1 MGTIHQ
7 GVPRNVETHPGGP
20 PSLFPGTAGGA
31 DVMADF
37 SSRGGPQQTLGI
49 SKPDVTATG
58 VAILAGGTPMPNDS
72 GETASFGAP
81 GEYMFI
87 SGTSMSSPHVAG
99 AASALE
105 RSPFGLDA
113 LGRSNPL

>member
-1 MGTIHQ
+1 
-7 GVPRNVETHPGGP
+7 
-20 PSLFPGTAGGA
+20 
-31 DVMADF
+31 MANF
-37 SSRGGPQQTLGI
+37 SSRGGPGQTLGI

-72 GETASFGAP
+72 GGTASFGAP

-99 AASALE
+99 AAALISI
-105 RSPFGLDA
+105 RTGR
-113 LGRSNPL
+113 LGRSSPR